1 MGVHHTDCRIV
12 GELIG
17 IKTFINEFVAYGSLS
32 VYIDNKKN
40 LTWYEGLSQNST
52 PYNYT
57 GDYFTN
63 GRNIHYADFNHTLVG
78 GILQVT

>member
-17 IKTFINEFVAYGSLS
+17 IKTFINEFVAYDALS

-40 LTWYEGLSQNST
+40 LTWYKGLEENST
-52 PYNYT
+52 SFPYT
-57 GDYFTN
+57 GTHFMN
-63 GRNIHYADFNHTLVG
+63 GRNIHYYDFNHTLVG